1 MRYLPDVIEAFNAT
15 VEQTPLADFYK
26 RRRAVKRGNNWSGGL
41 LKVKGDIDGDLS
53 GYAFHFG
60 GLSELQFNIGFE
72 EGAYFRYGVAF
83 SIQPNRNVVDPASV
97 LRPKILAFNAVL
109 HELPV
114 LRSLAMWWYDNG
126 TRTASRAV
134 EPIPVSLIRSGVF
147 IFIGERVPVGDDG
160 VTPAMLKRAAEVMA
174 SLLPLYERVEGFTDA
189 SDVVASASTF
199 KVARLC
205 WSTNGWQGPS
215 GRLGKVG
222 NQKAFEGAYGF
233 GHEEWLLDHS
243 RLVDGWKY
251 GFIQAL
257 NHSFDKYAGKTIDLL
272 LYTIDNKT
280 KRRYWVASISG
291 VEVLTEKQS
300 SQTNRLFEKNGWLDE
315 MREQVQMQGLDDGTL
330 SVEHPQELLNL
341 RYRPD
346 QCVRFDPMIEFP
358 ADELPAAYYGTFQ
371 QVPKTQA
378 AILHGATHAEVLKS
392 RNIGKL
398 SSTRTTHAD
407 VREIDLVH
415 KRWQKELG
423 KSLQEELPGADVIV
437 ETKVGGYWVDIVIDV
452 GGKRILVELKTC
464 TLVRQAIR
472 EALSQLLEYAYWPPS
487 GPRGDL
493 LLIVCAGKEDEAD
506 REYMRMLRDCFGIP
520 VHYLQYREGAI
531 VDIPAFVERVTT

>member
-1 MRYLPDVIEAFNAT
+1 VNAR
-15 VEQTPLADFYK
+15 P
-26 RRRAVKRGNNWSGGL
+26 RAVAAYVAAKAVYEERMAAIEGVRALEAEIAMNGNSARDYFYVYRKMREGE
-41 LKVKGDIDGDLS
+41 V
-53 GYAFHFG
+53 FQR
-60 GLSELQFNIGFE
+60 GLSVDDMGYFLDRIEEDDGQSAHASALRSVWLHVEYYENLRGIRMHAMRSMLGDRSIPSAVSTSPAVDQDELRAGFE
-72 EGAYFRYGVAF
+72 
-83 SIQPNRNVVDPASV
+83 
-97 LRPKILAFNAVL
+97 
-109 HELPV
+109 H
-114 LRSLAMWWYDNG
+114 
-126 TRTASRAV
+126 
-134 EPIPVSLIRSGVF
+134 
-147 IFIGERVPVGDDG
+147 
-160 VTPAMLKRAAEVMA
+160 
-174 SLLPLYERVEGFTDA
+174 
-189 SDVVASASTF
+189 

-205 WSTNGWQGPS
+205 WNTNGWQGPS

-222 NQKAFEGAYGF
+222 SQKAFEGTYGF

-280 KRRYWVASISG
+280 KRRYWVASICG
-291 VEVLTEKQS
+291 VEVVTEKQS

-315 MREQVQMQGLDDGTL
+315 MREQVQMQGLNDGTL

-341 RYRPD
+341 RYRPEH
-346 QCVRFDPMIEFP
+346 CVRFDPMIEFP
-358 ADELPAAYYGTFQ
+358 AHELPAAYYGTFQ

-378 AILHGATHAEVLKS
+378 AILHGTTHAEVLKS

-407 VREIDLVH
+407 VREVDLVH

-423 KSLQEELPGADVIV
+423 RSLREQLPAADVIV

-472 EALSQLLEYAYWPPS
+472 EALSQLLEYAYWPPAS
-487 GPRGDL
+487 PRGDV
-493 LLIVCAGKEDEAD
+493 LLIVCAGREDEAD
-506 REYMRMLRDCFGIP
+506 REYMRMLRERFGMP
-520 VHYLQYREGAI
+520 VHYLQYREGEI
-531 VDIPAFVERVTT
+531 VGIQHFVAQLTA